1 MTATRDDAY
10 WMRKALSQAKR
21 AERLGEVPIGAIV
34 VREGVVIGSGFNLR
48 EGAHDPTAHAELVA
62 IRKASRK
69 SGSWRLTGCTVY
81 VTLEPCLM
89 CMGAMILARIDCL
102 VYGCR
107 DPKGGAA
114 GTLYDVSDDKRLN
127 HRFPVVAGVMED
139 ECSLML
145 SSFFSAVR
153 TRKKAGQMSAPS
165 EGPVLDQKALPEE

>member
-1 MTATRDDAY
+1 MGRALRQARRADA
-10 WMRKALSQAKR
+10 R
-21 AERLGEVPIGAIV
+21 GEVPIGAVV
-34 VREGVVIGSGFNLR
+34 VRDGIVIGSGFNLR

-69 SGSWRLTGCTVY
+69 SGSWRLTGCTVF

-89 CMGAMILARIDCL
+89 CMGAMILARIDRL

-127 HRFPVVAGVMED
+127 HRFSVVAGVMED
-139 ECSLML
+139 ECSRML
-145 SSFFSAVR
+145 SNFFSAVR
-153 TRKKAGQMSAPS
+153 TRKKAEQNGTSSEELGHDQM
-165 EGPVLDQKALPEE
+165 ALPEK